1 MRSLLAA
8 ICLLFAWTTVQAQL
22 SFEMKLVA
30 DLCTP
35 SDDVLCDWMDQG
47 LVIASNDS
55 KDYVNDLTWNE
66 HRVFAMNYF
75 EKGASYSSFEKRTS
89 FFPVELGVD
98 IGTSCYDETNGVL
111 YFSTSHNFG
120 SATGG
125 RLKLYAMKRN
135 GNGWENPRLISF
147 CNPAYDYTHPWYDP
161 ELKMLTFSSNTIG
174 TRGDMDIWITYATNQ
189 GWTEPLN
196 LGVMINS
203 PGNELF
209 PIIFE
214 NDIYYCSNGLVRGV
228 GYDLF
233 RAVGDE
239 KFENSVQL
247 PPPFNGPNDDLR
259 LCWID
264 RDNGFLTTN
273 RPGGKGGDD
282 IYKFTRL
289 FQPQP
294 EGEGYT
300 AQLTISDVPATEGKM
315 AITNSLGEILVA
327 GALNEKGEISLEK
340 IPFYQRVRLTVSGID
355 PALYPQCKV
364 IIRDKAGNIIRELRL
379 NAMGWAELELLPF
392 DYSDLNLVENIDRSV
407 LHIDLEGQIVSKV
420 NSPLKGVPV
429 TIIDQKGNVV
439 AVATAGEGGNFNF
452 LGLDP
457 ALNYNFRLSGKSEV
471 DQIVL
476 TDQGKQIVL
485 PVLKQ
490 EAMYRRVDAK
500 EAIELINENNQ
511 KVYLSSKDIFVVNR
525 IYYSSNSAVLSD
537 EAQRQLDQ
545 LLTILQKNPDLKLEL
560 MAHTDARG
568 AAEKNLVLSQA
579 RAESTK
585 EYLVKKGIAAE
596 RLITKGM
603 GESVLI
609 NNCKDGVQ
617 CTDAQHAVNRRTEI
631 RIVK

>member
-1 MRSLLAA
+1 MKRLALLISLVCLSAA
-8 ICLLFAWTTVQAQL
+8 LWAQL
-22 SFEMKLVA
+22 SFELKLVP

-35 SDDVLCDWMDQG
+35 NDDVLCDWMDKG
-47 LVIASNDS
+47 LVITTNDG

-66 HRVFAMNYF
+66 HRIFAMHYF
-75 EKGASYSSFEKRTS
+75 EKKESYSSFEKKES

-98 IGTSCYDETNGVL
+98 IGTSCYDDSNGVL

-120 SATGG
+120 AASGG
-125 RLKLYAMKRN
+125 RLKLYSMKRK
-135 GNGWENPRLISF
+135 GDGWESPQLIAF
-147 CNPAYDYTHPWYDP
+147 CNPVYDYTHPWFDP
-161 ELKMLTFSSNTIG
+161 ELKLLVFSSNTIG
-174 TRGDMDIWITYATNQ
+174 TRGDMDIWISYQTAN
-189 GWTEPLN
+189 GWTEPVN

-203 PGNELF
+203 TGNELF
-209 PIIFE
+209 PVVFE

-264 RDNGFLTTN
+264 ADNGFLSTN
-273 RPGGKGGDD
+273 RAGGKGGDD

-294 EGEGYT
+294 EEEAYT
-300 AQLTISDVPATEGKM
+300 AQLTINDVPATEGKM
-315 AITNSLGEILVA
+315 AITNSLGEVLVA
-327 GALNEKGEISLEK
+327 GSLNEKGEMSLSK
-340 IPFYQRVRLTVSGID
+340 IPFYQKVRLSVSGID
-355 PALYPQCKV
+355 PALFPNCKV
-364 IIRDKAGNIIRELRL
+364 LIRDKAGNIIRELRL
-379 NAMGWAELELLPF
+379 NAMGWVELELLPF
-392 DYSDLNLVENIDRSV
+392 DYSDLQLVENVDRSV
-407 LHIDLEGQIVSKV
+407 LRIDLDGQIISK
-420 NSPLKGVPV
+420 SGAPLKGVPV
-429 TIIDQKGNVV
+429 TIVDQKGNVV
-439 AVATAGEGGNFNF
+439 AVATASDKGNFNF
-452 LGLDP
+452 MGLDP

-490 EAMYRRVDAK
+490 EALYRRVDPK
-500 EAIELINENNQ
+500 EAIELVNENNQ

-525 IYYSSNSAVLSD
+525 IYYSSNSSVLSD

-545 LLTILQKNPDLKLEL
+545 LLTLLQKNADLKLEL
-560 MAHTDARG
+560 IAHTDARG
-568 AAEKNLVLSQA
+568 AAEKNLLLSQA

-585 EYLVKKGIAAE
+585 SYLVKKGIAPE
-596 RLITKGM
+596 RLQTKGM
-603 GESVLI
+603 GETMLI

-617 CTDAQHAVNRRTEI
+617 CSDAQHAVNRRTEI
-631 RIVK
+631 RIIK